1 MEGCVD
7 RAQPRKHRYSG
18 AAPGWRKSCSTT
30 GNRFPMRKSATSPF
44 SRRRGPA
51 LVSLAK
57 QDRPVLHKCTT
68 RYSRSSM
75 TAVQHEDGGAGP
87 IRRLHG
93 RPSSRTRPGRHRRH
107 GGGALLVRE
116 NTMIAV
122 PRLAQRC
129 VTSRGTLH
137 SSRMKA
143 PDGSNWTGR
152 RATGTCHKRC
162 GGVRGVCGVPVR
174 LHAI

>member
-1 MEGCVD
+1 MHCRSTATGPGPAARWVGPTSP
-7 RAQPRKHRYSG
+7 APRLAAGRPLWVGAEAGTGRVSARGAPAVHKAGGSG
-18 AAPGWRKSCSTT
+18 APRPGIA
-30 GNRFPMRKSATSPF
+30 FPMRKSATAPF

-93 RPSSRTRPGRHRRH
+93 RPGADAALRHTRQRETHAASVAAARQRTCPHPV
-107 GGGALLVRE
+107 GA
-116 NTMIAV
+116 N
-122 PRLAQRC
+122 
-129 VTSRGTLH
+129 
-137 SSRMKA
+137 A
-143 PDGSNWTGR
+143 PT
-152 RATGTCHKRC
+152 
-162 GGVRGVCGVPVR
+162 
-174 LHAI
+174 